1 MIFHKVNKM
10 AKKTDKMD
18 KMKMN
23 KANNRMFNQLKRLRE
38 VQLLKNQNA
47 NNNDIFIMQKNQS
60 IVILF
65 YLNYEIKNN

>member
-10 AKKTDKMD
+10 AKKTNKTD
-18 KMKMN
+18 KMKIN
-23 KANNRMFNQLKRLRE
+23 KANNRMFNQLKTLKE

-47 NNNDIFIMQKNQS
+47 NNNDIFIIQKNQS

-65 YLNYEIKNN
+65 I